1 MLQPL
6 SIPSALGSVRR
17 RLDLERRTVAEE
29 GRTVETLPRISRMR
43 SFDGSHHS
51 ISFSSLSNA
60 TADSVI
66 AEQAAHYRALGIE
79 VEWKVYQHD
88 NPPDLL
94 ERVERHGFEA
104 GPCETVLVLDLR
116 DRLNWIDE
124 ASAQQVV
131 RVENTLQ
138 VELFRSAAE
147 EIFKKNYG
155 FTASEVLSA
164 IKSGSTRHR
173 AYMVIDGS
181 AAMSIGRLYTHP
193 QSRFGGL
200 YGGGTLEQ
208 YRGRG
213 FYRAIV
219 AARAKDAVKL
229 GARYLIVDALP
240 TSRPILENLGF
251 VCLTKTWPC
260 ILKL

>member
-1 MLQPL
+1 M
-6 SIPSALGSVRR
+6 IDLGSIR
-17 RLDLERRTVAEE
+17 RLLDSERRTVAEE
-29 GRTVETLPRISRMR
+29 GRIVETLPHISRMR
-43 SFDGSHHS
+43 SFDGSHHT
-51 ISFSSLSNA
+51 ISFSSLSDA

-88 NPPDLL
+88 NPPELL
-94 ERVERHGFEA
+94 ERIERHGFEA

-124 ASAQQVV
+124 ASAQVI

-147 EIFKKNYG
+147 EIFKKNYE
-155 FTASEVLSA
+155 FTASELLSA
-164 IKSGSTRHR
+164 IESGSARHR
-173 AYMVIDGS
+173 AYMVIDGN
-181 AAMSIGRLYTHP
+181 AAVSIGRLHTHP
-193 QSRFGGL
+193 QSVFGGL

-213 FYRAIV
+213 FYRATV

-251 VCLTKTWPC
+251 VRLTTTWPC
-260 ILKL
+260 TLKL